1 VYHYG
6 AAALNST
13 KNALHTS
20 LLLKNHTYSFS
31 RIHPQE
37 GALRTASG
45 GYLGGR
51 IENRRTQKRTGENRK
66 GYAWR

>member
-1 VYHYG
+1 M
-6 AAALNST
+6 NST
-13 KNALHTS
+13 KNALHAS

-45 GYLGGR
+45 GYLGERNREQKR
-51 IENRRTQKRTGENRK
+51 IEENRREMNMEGDESE
-66 GYAWR
+66 